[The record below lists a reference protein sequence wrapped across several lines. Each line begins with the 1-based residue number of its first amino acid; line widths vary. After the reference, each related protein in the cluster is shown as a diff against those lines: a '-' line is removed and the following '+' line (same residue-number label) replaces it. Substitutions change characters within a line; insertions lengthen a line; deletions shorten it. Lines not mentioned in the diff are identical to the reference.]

1 MKTATNPTHVTKDL
15 QRLWW
20 DWLSTAERLTRSL
33 HEQTAALTL
42 RDAERVARIQPE
54 LDTMLE
60 HMREIDDAAA
70 ACAMKLA
77 EELGCEPNLRS
88 LVRVLEKTEAQ
99 QAQQIANRVM
109 VAARNVQHVIDKNRR
124 LIENEMEFIHGTVAL
139 VAKVSQETTEG
150 YSRRAPNRAAVLVD
164 QAA

>member
-42 RDAERVARIQPE
+42 RDADRVARIQPE
-54 LDTMLE
+54 LDTMLK

-150 YSRRAPNRAAVLVD
+150 YPRRAQSRAAVLVD

>member
-20 DWLSTAERLTRSL
+20 DWLATAERLTRSL

-42 RDAERVARIQPE
+42 RDANRVARIQPE

-70 ACAMKLA
+70 ACALKLA
-77 EELGCEPNLRS
+77 EELGTEPNLRS

-99 QAQQIANRVM
+99 QAQSIANRVM
-109 VAARNVQHVIDKNRR
+109 AAARNVQHVLDKNRR

-139 VAKVSQETTEG
+139 VAKVAQEQNEQ
-150 YSRRAPNRAAVLVD
+150 YPQKRAHHAAVLVD

>member
-1 MKTATNPTHVTKDL
+1 MKTATNPTHKTKEL

-20 DWLSTAERLTRSL
+20 DWLATAERLTRSL

-42 RDAERVARIQPE
+42 RDANRVARIQPE

-70 ACAMKLA
+70 ACAIRLA
-77 EELGCEPNLRS
+77 EELGCEANLRS

-99 QAQQIANRVM
+99 QAQSIANRVM

-139 VAKVSQETTEG
+139 VAKVAHEQADRYPQKST
-150 YSRRAPNRAAVLVD
+150 ARAAVLVD